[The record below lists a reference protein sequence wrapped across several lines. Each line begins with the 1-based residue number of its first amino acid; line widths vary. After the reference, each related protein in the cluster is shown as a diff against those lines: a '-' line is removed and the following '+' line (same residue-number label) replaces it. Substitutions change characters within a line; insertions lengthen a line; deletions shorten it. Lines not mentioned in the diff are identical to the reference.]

1 MDCTTPT
8 AQTTPARVM
17 LLCVWLDDAAVWHAR
32 IVTPDAQSHE
42 FTSPF
47 VLAQFLA
54 HSTRTAPRPA
64 IGGGLR

>member
-1 MDCTTPT
+1 MSEAPSFTVVKP
-8 AQTTPARVM
+8 PRVM
-17 LLCVWLDDAAVWHAR
+17 LLSVWMDDAAVWHAR
-32 IVTPDAQSHE
+32 VVTPDAQSHE

-54 HSTRTAPRPA
+54 HSTRSAPRPA